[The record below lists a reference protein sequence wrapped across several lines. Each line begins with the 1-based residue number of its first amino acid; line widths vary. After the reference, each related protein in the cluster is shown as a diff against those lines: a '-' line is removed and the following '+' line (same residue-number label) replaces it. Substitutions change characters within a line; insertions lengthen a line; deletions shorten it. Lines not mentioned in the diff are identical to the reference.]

1 MTAVFRPATKQNT
14 RLRCAIF
21 GPSGSGKTF
30 SALRIATGIGGRI
43 ALIDTERCT
52 ARKYADRFRFDVCE
66 LADRRIEG
74 YMQALRTAHGYQV
87 LIIDSL
93 SHAWQELLAEVDKLA
108 SVKFRNN
115 SFAAWSQ
122 ATPKQREFI
131 DAILNHPSHVIAT
144 IRSTTEWQMA
154 SEGGR
159 NRPVRVGLKPEQ
171 GKGIEY
177 EFDTLL
183 ELSPDHVA
191 QVIKDRTGKYQDA
204 IIDRPGEEFGRDL
217 AAWLATDTPQVPPS
231 SNRGGVFSAGLPQR
245 PSPADVKPPASKPA
259 NRY

>member
-1 MTAVFRPATKQNT
+1 MAAVFHPATKQNT

-30 SALRIATGIGGRI
+30 SALRIAAGIGGRV

-66 LADRRIEG
+66 LTDRRIEG
-74 YMQALRTAHGYQV
+74 YMQALAAARGYQV

-93 SHAWQELLAEVDKLA
+93 SHAWQELLTEVDKLA
-108 SVKFRNN
+108 SAKFRNN

-131 DAILNHPSHVIAT
+131 DAILSHPSHVIAT

-154 SEGGR
+154 AEGGR
-159 NRPVRVGLKPEQ
+159 NKPVRVGLKPEQ

-191 QVIKDRTGKYQDA
+191 QVIKDRTGRYQDA
-204 IIDRPGEEFGRDL
+204 MIEKPGEEFGREL
-217 AAWLATDTPQVPPS
+217 AAWLATDASQVS
-231 SNRGGVFSAGLPQR
+231 STSNRGGAITPGLPQR
-245 PSPADVKPPASKPA
+245 PGPADVKPPASKPA
-259 NRY
+259 SRY